1 MNVNAPLPLLSANNA
16 ADGAGDA
23 VASVDTQAGQETVQR
38 VALLCQ
44 IDEVVATVAAG
55 FVRAF
60 YAVFAMQEALEF
72 VEAVMCQQ
80 HGDEVAWAL
89 ALAQG
94 KAADDARC
102 LHLPHP
108 LGAGLRA
115 EMRGCA
121 ELLPTDAAVLAQRGK
136 DVLTDFVG
144 KFFHAV
150 VYLRRKRRIVS
161 VRKGGCCIP

>member
-1 MNVNAPLPLLSANNA
+1 
-16 ADGAGDA
+16 
-23 VASVDTQAGQETVQR
+23 
-38 VALLCQ
+38 
-44 IDEVVATVAAG
+44 
-55 FVRAF
+55 
-60 YAVFAMQEALEF
+60 MQEALEF
-72 VEAVMCQQ
+72 IEAVMCQQ
-80 HGDEVAWAL
+80 YGDEVAWAL

-115 EMRGCA
+115 EVRGCA

-144 KFFHAV
+144 KFFHV
-150 VYLRRKRRIVS
+150 VVFLRRKRRIVP